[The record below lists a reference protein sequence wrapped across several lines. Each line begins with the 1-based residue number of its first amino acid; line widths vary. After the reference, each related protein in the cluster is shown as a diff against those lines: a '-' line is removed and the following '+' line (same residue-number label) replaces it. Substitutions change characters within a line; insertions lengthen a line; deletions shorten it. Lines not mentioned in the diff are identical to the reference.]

1 MLVFAGLSFPF
12 AVVTIR
18 SRAIALVRRVS
29 SLKETVRRRSA
40 PVDVTEAEKIVY
52 PNLALAAWN
61 TCSGEV
67 LARHFLGR
75 LRLRLHGRR
84 EVGRGGGVKLSLS
97 LFLSLYLASKPKEN
111 QTARQNIKSPN
122 SSKGR
127 ARDSM
132 SVWGRRATIMVEIL
146 VIAPAKR
153 EKKRGKEDR

>member
-84 EVGRGGGVKLSLS
+84 EVGRGGGVKLSSLS
-97 LFLSLYLASKPKEN
+97 FSLSISLPSQKRIRP
-111 QTARQNIKSPN
+111 
-122 SSKGR
+122 
-127 ARDSM
+127 
-132 SVWGRRATIMVEIL
+132 L
-146 VIAPAKR
+146 VRTSNRPTPAKGAR
-153 EKKRGKEDR
+153 EIACRFGGGVRQ

>member
-1 MLVFAGLSFPF
+1 MLVFASLSFPF

-97 LFLSLYLASKPKEN
+97 LSLSL
-111 QTARQNIKSPN
+111 
-122 SSKGR
+122 
-127 ARDSM
+127 
-132 SVWGRRATIMVEIL
+132 SVSLPSQKRIRPL
-146 VIAPAKR
+146 VRTSNRPTPAKSAR
-153 EKKRGKEDR
+153 EIACRFGGGVRQ